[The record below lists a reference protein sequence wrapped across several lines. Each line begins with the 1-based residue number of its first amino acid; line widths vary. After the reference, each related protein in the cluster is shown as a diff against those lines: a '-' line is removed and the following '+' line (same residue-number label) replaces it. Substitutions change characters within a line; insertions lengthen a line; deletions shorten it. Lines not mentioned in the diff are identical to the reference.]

1 MRNIPIRD
9 AGSKIVPVGAR
20 DHAVMANGEGLG
32 SIRQPSLRSRRIIF
46 RLRFCLEALVTSGPR
61 SSSRI
66 SRCNQHVERIDRK
79 KLSSFEDIWS
89 MTGWF
94 ARAVLH
100 VMDVTYPMKEI
111 AADFEK
117 SAGCSV
123 RVS

>member
-1 MRNIPIRD
+1 
-9 AGSKIVPVGAR
+9 
-20 DHAVMANGEGLG
+20 
-32 SIRQPSLRSRRIIF
+32 
-46 RLRFCLEALVTSGPR
+46 
-61 SSSRI
+61 
-66 SRCNQHVERIDRK
+66 
-79 KLSSFEDIWS
+79 